1 MTDKPSVGRIVHY
14 VSAGHSL
21 GTYSSTCRAAIVTDV
36 KNDKTISCAVF
47 SGKGMYF
54 YEDLTLDEGNAGGTW
69 HWPERENLPTSS
81 ITPAGYKPPQ
91 TKRGGTASA

>member
-1 MTDKPSVGRIVHY
+1 MKPTIGRVVHY

-36 KNDKTISCAVF
+36 KNDVEISCAVF

-54 YEDLTLDEGNAGGTW
+54 YETLQFDEGKAGGSW
-69 HWPERENLPTSS
+69 HWPEQEPSPTSS
-81 ITPAGYKPPQ
+81 IIKASRAPSRSAVDPDQAG
-91 TKRGGTASA
+91 S

>member
-1 MTDKPSVGRIVHY
+1 MTLAKPTIGRIVHF

-36 KNDKTISCAVF
+36 KDDNSISCAVF

-54 YEDLTLDEGNAGGTW
+54 YEGLTYDEGNAGGTW
-69 HWPERENLPTSS
+69 HWPEMVNAPTSS
-81 ITPAGYKPPQ
+81 ILPAAAKPEL
-91 TKRGGTASA
+91 KRR